1 MVNRLIK
8 RNRCYKMVK
17 ETWKNFNNT
26 KYLVS
31 NFGRVVSMKKH
42 YWRILKP
49 GHDKDG
55 YERVD
60 ISDNGNVKH
69 YHVHKLVCL
78 CFIPNPENKPCSNH
92 KNGIKT
98 DNRLENLEWATVSE
112 NTQHAFDNGFISALR
127 GSKNHFSKI
136 TEVDVLKVRSLLSHN
151 TTRQV
156 SNRLGFSYTIVSD
169 IKARRT
175 WTHV

>member
-1 MVNRLIK
+1 
-8 RNRCYKMVK
+8 MVK
-17 ETWKNFNNT
+17 EVWVKFKNT
-26 KYLVS
+26 KYLIS
-31 NFGRVVSMKKH
+31 NRGRVVSMKKR

-78 CFIPNPENKPCSNH
+78 CFIINPENKPCSNH

-98 DNRLENLEWATVSE
+98 DNRVENLEWATVSE
-112 NTQHAFDNGFISALR
+112 NTKHAYDNGLACAAGEKNGR
-127 GSKNHFSKI
+127 SKLTNEIVKEIRLSGILKREELSK
-136 TEVDVLKVRSLLSHN
+136 KY
-151 TTRQV
+151 QV
-156 SNRLGFSYTIVSD
+156 SVATIYD
-169 IKARRT
+169 IVNGRSWAS
-175 WTHV
+175 